1 MEWDFRDLLIA
12 SQADLLAELAD
23 THQNLAVL
31 HEEIAHLRVGE
42 KYKTNDAS
50 ERIIAEGK
58 RDAFIEKKF
67 LLIRLLE
74 TVRER
79 EEREGRTS

>member
-1 MEWDFRDLLIA
+1 MDVMEWDFRSLLT
-12 SQADLLAELAD
+12 ADDRALLSELAD

-42 KYKTNDAS
+42 KYKTNDAT

-74 TVRER
+74 TSRER
-79 EEREGRTS
+79 